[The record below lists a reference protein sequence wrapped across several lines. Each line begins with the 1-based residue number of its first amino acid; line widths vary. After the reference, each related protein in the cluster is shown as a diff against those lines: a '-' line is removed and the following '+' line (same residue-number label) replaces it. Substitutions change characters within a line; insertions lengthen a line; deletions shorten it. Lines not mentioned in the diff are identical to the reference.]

1 MGVYCV
7 TLYSMSNNVDL
18 YLAEILDVEELAE
31 HGFPELRRLPESL
44 EAALHLPHTLVL
56 NQTYIP
62 FIDRTQDTD
71 NRANMAVG
79 FDRVV
84 KWSNV

>member
-1 MGVYCV
+1 
-7 TLYSMSNNVDL
+7 MSNNVDL

-31 HGFPELRRLPESL
+31 HFFPELRRLHVLL
-44 EAALHLPHTLVL
+44 EAALHLPHTIEL

-79 FDRVV
+79 FDSVV